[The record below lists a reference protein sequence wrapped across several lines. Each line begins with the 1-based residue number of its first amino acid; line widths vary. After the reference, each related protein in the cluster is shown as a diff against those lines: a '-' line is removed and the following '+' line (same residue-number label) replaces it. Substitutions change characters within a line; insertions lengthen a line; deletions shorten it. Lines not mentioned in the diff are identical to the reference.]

1 MKTVIYDTAAVFLV
15 LLLFLSAS
23 CSAEKAPV
31 YNSDIPVAQLAES
44 FDALLANGTRLSAV
58 DDDYITGMIGL
69 DLEDVTE
76 YVLKIQTSGTEIDQY
91 GVFKTSSEAKAAE
104 LSGSVESY
112 LEMLREN
119 WGNFNYLPAE
129 MPKINAAEV
138 RSAGIYVLFVIASE
152 DEKKA
157 VFENFYTLIEI

>member
-1 MKTVIYDTAAVFLV
+1 MKTVIHDITTVFLV

-23 CSAEKAPV
+23 CSSEKIPA
-31 YNSDIPVAQLAES
+31 YNSDIPAALLAES
-44 FDALLANGTRLSAV
+44 FDVLLVNGARLSAV

-69 DLEDVTE
+69 DLEDVTD
-76 YVLKIQTSGTEIDQY
+76 YILKIQTSGTEIDQY
-91 GVFKTSSEAKAAE
+91 GVFRTSSEVKASE
-104 LSGSVESY
+104 LAGSVETY
-112 LEMLREN
+112 LDMLREN

-138 RSAGIYVLFVIASE
+138 RSAGIYVLFVVASE

-157 VFENFYTLIEI
+157 VFENFYTLIEK